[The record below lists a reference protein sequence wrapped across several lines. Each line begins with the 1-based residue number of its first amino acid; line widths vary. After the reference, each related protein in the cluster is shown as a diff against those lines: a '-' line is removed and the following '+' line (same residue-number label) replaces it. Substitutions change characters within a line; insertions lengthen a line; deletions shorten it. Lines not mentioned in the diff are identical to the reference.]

1 MQTFSRIT
9 ATVRQGI
16 SRDVAIL
23 CLLIFL
29 ADVIAGIM
37 LSTYSLYA
45 SDLGIS
51 LALIGVLNTIGGM
64 AQMFGSLPLGVM
76 SDSIGRTRVLI
87 GGMVAFLVAMLCL
100 TVAGGFWFL
109 LIGRVA
115 FALAGIASFQ
125 IGAAHLG
132 DITNPSQRSLA
143 FGLYATAMGGGFAV
157 GSLLG
162 GQVADAFG
170 LSRVYLVG
178 GLIALVGL
186 LIAGLVIHPAA
197 QRHSRAAAGA
207 VVDATAG
214 VTGPL
219 RRGWQYLL
227 ATFKNIGLLLRQP
240 QLLLVTFGNMLVSLT
255 FAGAVTTFFPL
266 YGRELA
272 ITPAAIGSMF
282 AMRALVSTMGR
293 VPNGMISRIFGN
305 QAVMLSALLLNAV
318 AMFGIAFSSDSRLL
332 TIWLAV
338 EGLAFGG
345 YLVAGQTFV
354 ADNTEPENRG
364 TAIGVYATA
373 SSLGGALSPL
383 ILGLIATRW
392 GVETVFVVTGWVL
405 LFGFLGSYAGAAYL
419 RRRSRAEAGSEPR
432 S

>member
-143 FGLYATAMGGGFAV
+143 FGLYATAMGGGF
-157 GSLLG
+157 S
-162 GQVADAFG
+162 
-170 LSRVYLVG
+170 
-178 GLIALVGL
+178 ALVGL